1 MAASDSREA
10 GTARDSTDRGRA
22 ASDSREQGRAI
33 LKGIFQKQPVKA
45 DWPSDPEEACIK
57 HSAFLKLWCPMGF
70 SKPQSRAAWK
80 GAFPRLADGDMKWG
94 GRVHRNEILNITHFT
109 FSCAFT
115 GNVF

>member
-57 HSAFLKLWCPMGF
+57 A
-70 SKPQSRAAWK
+70 
-80 GAFPRLADGDMKWG
+80 
-94 GRVHRNEILNITHFT
+94 
-109 FSCAFT
+109 
-115 GNVF
+115 

>member
-33 LKGIFQKQPVKA
+33 LKGIFQKQPV
-45 DWPSDPEEACIK
+45 SDPEEACVK

-80 GAFPRLADGDMKWG
+80 GAFPRLADGDMNAMINGGAEARKWLS
-94 GRVHRNEILNITHFT
+94 RKHRKPKNR
-109 FSCAFT
+109 
-115 GNVF
+115 